1 MADPELTKRLEQALR
16 PLFERN
22 FAERGEI
29 GASVSVY
36 HGGEEVLNLSGGT
49 LDRSSARPWEA
60 DTLVPVWSAT
70 KGVAAVTCLLALE
83 EAGLSL
89 EDRVVELWPAF
100 AGGGKGDVTFRQ
112 LLSHTAG
119 LSALDD
125 VVPIDDGPAV
135 VAALEAQVPSF
146 PPGTAQGYHART
158 FGFLLDEIVQ
168 HATRGITLGSYFREK
183 IGDPMGLDFWIGL
196 PEGELPRVATLYTGR
211 VKTGEAPTPFLKA
224 FSTKGTLTQRT
235 FVSPSGLNAVQ
246 DLNKPETLQRSYP
259 SMGGVGSARALAAFY
274 AMLAEGGVWKG
285 RRLVSESLVHLLS
298 QTISQQEDL
307 VLCTLMAFGPGV
319 MRDPVA
325 EDGVTKLRQ
334 LFGRGPSA
342 FGHPGA
348 GGSLAFGDP
357 GRRLSFAYVM
367 NQMELGV
374 LPNAKSLDLVQALD
388 GARFAGDR
396 RL

>member
-1 MADPELTKRLEQALR
+1 MGDHQLAARLEQTLR

-29 GASVSVY
+29 GASISVF
-36 HGGEEVLNLSGGT
+36 HEGEEVLNLSGGT
-49 LDRSSARPWEA
+49 LDRSGARLWEA

-83 EAGLSL
+83 EAGLGL
-89 EDRVVELWPAF
+89 DERVAELWPAF
-100 AGGGKGDVTFRQ
+100 AGGGKGGVTFRQ

-119 LSALDD
+119 LSALDG
-125 VVPIDDGPAV
+125 VVPIEDASAV
-135 VAALEAQVPSF
+135 VAALEAQVPSS

-168 HATRGITLGSYFREK
+168 HATRGITLGHYFREK
-183 IGDPMGLDFWIGL
+183 LGDPMGVDFWIGL
-196 PEGELPRVATLYTGR
+196 PEAELSRVATLYPGR
-211 VKTGEAPTPFLKA
+211 VKAGEAPTPFLKA
-224 FSTKGTLTQRT
+224 FSAKGTLTQRT

-285 RRLVSESLVHLLS
+285 RRLVSQALVHSLS
-298 QTISQQEDL
+298 QTISQQDDA
-307 VLCTLMAFGPGV
+307 VLCTLVAFGPGV

-325 EDGVTKLRQ
+325 EDGETKLRQ
-334 LFGRGPSA
+334 LFGWGPRA

-388 GARFAGDR
+388 G
-396 RL
+396 LV